1 MRRRDAV
8 GAVLATACLPLAAL
22 LSSAGRAQGAAWA
35 PDRPIRI
42 IYPYPPGGGGDAVA
56 RLAAERMREDL
67 GQPVLVE
74 NRPGAAGLVGTEYVV
89 RAPKDGYTILVGA
102 AAIAIAP
109 SVRPKLGFDPV
120 RDLAP
125 IALLSLLPVMLSV
138 RADSPVRSLADL
150 VALAKSRSGGISY
163 ATFGMGSPPHLVGE
177 RIAQETGA
185 PMVHVPY
192 QGSAPGIAALR
203 GGTVDCAIL
212 DALATIP
219 QIRGGALRGIAVA
232 SRRRMELI
240 PEVPTLTEAGV
251 PHAVETWHAAFGPAG
266 MPEAAVQRLNAAFV
280 RALNTPEA
288 RARLVAAGVTPVDPP
303 LSAAEWSARF
313 AADVAAWRVVAQRAA
328 IVVE

>member
-1 MRRRDAV
+1 MRRRNAV
-8 GAVLATACLPLAAL
+8 AAVLGAVCQPTALRAPAAFAQA
-22 LSSAGRAQGAAWA
+22 AGWV

-74 NRPGAAGLVGTEYVV
+74 NRPGAAGLVGMEYVV

-138 RADSPVRSLADL
+138 RADSPVRSVADL
-150 VALAKSRSGGISY
+150 VALARSRNGGVSY
-163 ATFGMGSPPHLVGE
+163 ATFGIGSPPHLVGE
-177 RIAQETGA
+177 RIAQEAGA
-185 PMVHVPY
+185 PLVHVPY

-219 QIRGGALRGIAVA
+219 QINGGALRGIAVA
-232 SRRRMELI
+232 SRRRMDLL
-240 PEVPTLTEAGV
+240 PDVPTLTEAGV
-251 PHAVETWHAAFGPAG
+251 PHDVETWHAAFGPPG
-266 MPEAAVQRLNAAFV
+266 MPEPAVQRLNAAFV
-280 RALNTPEA
+280 RALDTPDA
-288 RARLVAAGVTPVDPP
+288 KARLVAAGVTPVDPP
-303 LSAAEWSARF
+303 LSAAEWSVRF
-313 AADVAAWRVVAQRAA
+313 AADVAAWRRVAQRAA

>member
-8 GAVLATACLPLAAL
+8 AAVLGAACLPPTALRPPAAFAQA
-22 LSSAGRAQGAAWA
+22 AGWV

-42 IYPYPPGGGGDAVA
+42 IYLYAPGGGGDAVA

-67 GQPVLVE
+67 GQPVLVG

-109 SVRPKLGFDPV
+109 LVRPRLGFDPL

-150 VALAKSRSGGISY
+150 VALAKSKPGGLSY
-163 ATFGMGSPPHLVGE
+163 ATFGTGSPPHLVGE
-177 RIAQETGA
+177 RIAQEAGA
-185 PMVHVPY
+185 PLVHVPY

-219 QIRGGALRGIAVA
+219 QIRGGALRGIVVA
-232 SRRRMELI
+232 SRRRMNLL
-240 PEVPTLTEAGV
+240 PNVPTLTEAGV
-251 PHAVETWHAAFGPAG
+251 PHDVETCHAAFGPAG
-266 MPEAAVQRLNAAFV
+266 MPEPAVHRLNAAFV
-280 RALNTPEA
+280 RALDTPEA
-288 RARLVAAGVTPVDPP
+288 KARLIAAGVTPVDPP
-303 LSAAEWSARF
+303 LSASEWSTRF
-313 AADVAAWRVVAQRAA
+313 AADVAAWRMVAQRAA